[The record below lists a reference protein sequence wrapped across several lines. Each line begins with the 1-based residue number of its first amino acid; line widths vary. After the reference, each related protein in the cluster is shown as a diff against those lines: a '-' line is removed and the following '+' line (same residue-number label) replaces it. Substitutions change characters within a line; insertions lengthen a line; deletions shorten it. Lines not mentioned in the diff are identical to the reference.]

1 MMKGHNVTNPFT
13 LRVIPSDFPFCN
25 RISEQSELF
34 SHAKNKANVVLFS
47 PRRYGKTSLIKRLQT
62 DLAAKD
68 FFTVYADF
76 FMATSENDIA
86 KRIAKSIY
94 TPLHERESFLDK
106 GVRFLKI
113 FKAFRPVFKPSP
125 ESGFSFSV
133 EPVESGLSGIDLIDK
148 VMTELGLFIRREAI
162 NVHIVFDEFQEIT
175 ELKNSSIEGVLR
187 KHIQEH
193 QASYFFVGSR
203 RRTLLDIFNQKKR
216 PFYQSAII
224 YPLKALPHDELTAFL
239 VERFKNGGKKC
250 SRDIAAAI
258 SEKVRHYPY
267 YAQALAYNIHEVSG
281 SAVKEQDIEV
291 GFENLIASE
300 RYGYE
305 AIIHGLTGPQI
316 SLLRAIAEDPAS
328 KILATG
334 YLERHKLSVGGVQY
348 AKNKLEKLD
357 LIEKHNDVW
366 RIVDPVFGKWL
377 SKF

>member
-1 MMKGHNVTNPFT
+1 MTNPFT
-13 LRVIPSDFPFCN
+13 LRVIPPDFPFCD

-47 PRRYGKTSLIKRLQT
+47 PRRYGKTSLVKRLQA
-62 DLAAKD
+62 DLTAKG

-76 FMATSENDIA
+76 FMAISENEIA
-86 KRIAKSIY
+86 RRIAQSIY

-133 EPVESGLSGIDLIDK
+133 EPVEPGLSGIDLIDK

-203 RRTLLDIFNQKKR
+203 RRTLLNIFNQKKR

-224 YPLKALPHDELTAFL
+224 YPLKPLPHEELTAFL
-239 VERFKNGGKKC
+239 VERFKNGGKNC
-250 SRDIAAAI
+250 SRNIAAAI

-267 YAQALAYNIHEVSG
+267 YAQALAYNIYEVSKKII
-281 SAVKEQDIEV
+281 KEQDIET

-305 AIIHGLTGPQI
+305 AIVQGLTGPQI
-316 SLLRAIAEDPAS
+316 SLLRAIANDPAS
-328 KILATG
+328 RILTTS
-334 YLERHKLSVGGVQY
+334 YMERHKLSVGGVQY

-357 LIEKHNDVW
+357 LIEKHNNIW

>member
-1 MMKGHNVTNPFT
+1 
-13 LRVIPSDFPFCN
+13 
-25 RISEQSELF
+25 
-34 SHAKNKANVVLFS
+34 
-47 PRRYGKTSLIKRLQT
+47 
-62 DLAAKD
+62 
-68 FFTVYADF
+68 
-76 FMATSENDIA
+76 
-86 KRIAKSIY
+86 
-94 TPLHERESFLDK
+94 
-106 GVRFLKI
+106 
-113 FKAFRPVFKPSP
+113 
-125 ESGFSFSV
+125 
-133 EPVESGLSGIDLIDK
+133 
-148 VMTELGLFIRREAI
+148 MTELGLFIRKEGI
-162 NVHIVFDEFQEIT
+162 NANIVFDEFQEIT

-224 YPLKALPHDELTAFL
+224 YPLKPLPHDELTAFL

-267 YAQALAYNIHEVSG
+267 YAQALAYNIYEVSRKT
-281 SAVKEQDIEV
+281 VKEQDIKT

-305 AIIHGLTGPQI
+305 AIVQGLTGSQI
-316 SLLRAIAEDPAS
+316 SLLRAIANDPAS
-328 KILATG
+328 KILTTD
-334 YLERHKLSVGGVQY
+334 YLQRHKLSVGGVQY
-348 AKNKLEKLD
+348 AKSKLEKFD

-377 SKF
+377 AMF

>member
-1 MMKGHNVTNPFT
+1 MTNPFT

-25 RISEQSELF
+25 RISEQRELF

-62 DLAAKD
+62 DLAAKG

-86 KRIAKSIY
+86 RRLAQSIY
-94 TPLHERESFLDK
+94 TPLHERESLLDK
-106 GVRFLKI
+106 GFRFLKI

-133 EPVESGLSGIDLIDK
+133 EPAESGLSGIDLIDK
-148 VMTELGLFIRREAI
+148 VMTELGLFIRKEAI
-162 NVHIVFDEFQEIT
+162 NAHIVFDEFQEIT
-175 ELKNSSIEGVLR
+175 ELKNSPIEGVLR

-224 YPLKALPHDELTAFL
+224 YPLKPLPHEELTAFL
-239 VERFKNGGKKC
+239 VEQFKNSGKKC
-250 SRDIAAAI
+250 PRDIAAAI

-267 YAQALAYNIHEVSG
+267 YAQALAYNIYEVSKKII
-281 SAVKEQDIEV
+281 KEQDIKT
-291 GFENLIASE
+291 GFENLVASE

-305 AIIHGLTGPQI
+305 AIVQGLTGPQI
-316 SLLRAIAEDPAS
+316 SLLRAIANDPAS
-328 KILATG
+328 KILTTG
-334 YLERHKLSVGGVQY
+334 YMERHKLSVGGVQY

-357 LIEKHNDVW
+357 LIEKHNNVW

-377 SKF
+377 AMF